1 MSVEITLRQAPL
13 QCFFEKLVSKTYA
26 TKYESGCR
34 LKSLELINRP
44 SGFDLGV
51 GRDRLACD
59 MALGLKP
66 RSVGPEKEY
75 FDGWS

>member
-1 MSVEITLRQAPL
+1 MQKSNYAGHQNDASFGMLARE
-13 QCFFEKLVSKTYA
+13 TYA

-34 LKSLELINRP
+34 LNSLELIRRP

-51 GRDRLACD
+51 GRERLACD

-66 RSVGPEKEY
+66 RSVGPEKVYLVGE
-75 FDGWS
+75 S